1 MLAELEQQQKEEEDG
16 SYGSEYNSEA
26 DGLFDEDDADERRKD
41 IEFHLANQ
49 TSLQKLMML
58 FTELTNPYVGELI

>member
-26 DGLFDEDDADERRKD
+26 DGLFDED
-41 IEFHLANQ
+41 
-49 TSLQKLMML
+49 
-58 FTELTNPYVGELI
+58 